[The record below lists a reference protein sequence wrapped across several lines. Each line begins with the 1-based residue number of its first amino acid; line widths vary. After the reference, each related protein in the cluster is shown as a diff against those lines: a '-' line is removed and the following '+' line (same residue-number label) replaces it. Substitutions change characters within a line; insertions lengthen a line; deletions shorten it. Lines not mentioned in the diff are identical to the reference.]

1 MLNTLPPI
9 FCLTDSQNKREYME
23 DQFNFY
29 GVEKYQFLEKK
40 YKIEEFDNWK
50 NLILDEKIY
59 STEYELSRSINLIE
73 TIVNWFDSNQSE
85 ICIIMEDN
93 VDLSPSQHWI
103 FDWDYLINNLPY
115 NWDCIKFYHS
125 KLASI
130 KMHLHPFENEKL
142 KKSLEYYNTSSN
154 CFMITRYFAKKIKQ
168 CHLRGDKFLLHY
180 PNPNKSIKEVQYGS
194 TSEFLFDIGLTYVL
208 PIFCLNDELIP
219 SDNEHLVNKLASQ
232 AISYWWKQ
240 RSKMHTKF
248 EFFTYNKDDEWKM
261 EALYDISTTEVFKD
275 ENEKLMIWI

>member
-103 FDWDYLINNLPY
+103 FD
-115 NWDCIKFYHS
+115 
-125 KLASI
+125 
-130 KMHLHPFENEKL
+130 
-142 KKSLEYYNTSSN
+142 
-154 CFMITRYFAKKIKQ
+154 
-168 CHLRGDKFLLHY
+168 
-180 PNPNKSIKEVQYGS
+180 
-194 TSEFLFDIGLTYVL
+194 
-208 PIFCLNDELIP
+208 
-219 SDNEHLVNKLASQ
+219 
-232 AISYWWKQ
+232 
-240 RSKMHTKF
+240 
-248 EFFTYNKDDEWKM
+248 
-261 EALYDISTTEVFKD
+261 
-275 ENEKLMIWI
+275 